1 MYLSIVS
8 IFGLILHRI
17 SAEPTME
24 ILMTTRRSVLKAA
37 FGLLAA
43 SSGAALPFHAVHAA
57 APFVRRQAPAFYRMP
72 LGGIEVTALS
82 DGTLPVP
89 LEKLFNNTT
98 PEHISSVLRS
108 SFLTSL
114 VDLSVNAY
122 LLNTGSRLVLIDAGT
137 GELLGPRLGHL
148 VTNLRAAGYAPEQI
162 DDIILTHIHA
172 DHSGGLSIG
181 GNAVFPNA
189 IVHVS
194 KRDADYWLNPENLKQ
209 ASKTQRKSFVEA
221 VTSLRPYVETGRMQV
236 FDDNAEPLPGFGSIL
251 RPGHTPGHSSII
263 VESQGE
269 TLVFWGDITHGD
281 AVQFNEPDI
290 SIDFDIDSKA
300 AAATRRTAFVDA
312 AEHGYWVAGAHLPFP
327 GIGHVKADSDEFGWV
342 PVNYSAAG

>member
-1 MYLSIVS
+1 M
-8 IFGLILHRI
+8 
-17 SAEPTME
+17 
-24 ILMTTRRSVLKAA
+24 MTTRRSVLKAA

-43 SSGAALPFHAVHAA
+43 SSGGALPFHAAYAA
-57 APFVRRQAPAFYRMP
+57 APLVRRQAPAFYRMT
-72 LGGIEVTALS
+72 LGSLEVTALS

-98 PEHISSVLRS
+98 PEHISSVLKS
-108 SFLTSL
+108 SFLPSP

-148 VTNLRAAGYAPEQI
+148 VANLRAAGYAPDQV

-181 GNAVFPNA
+181 GKAVFPNA
-189 IVHVS
+189 IVHAS
-194 KRDADYWLNPENLKQ
+194 KRDVDYWLSAENLNK
-209 ASKTQRKSFVEA
+209 ASEAHRKSFVEA

-236 FDDNAEPLPGFGSIL
+236 FADNADPLPGFGSIL
-251 RPGHTPGHSSII
+251 RPGHTPGHSSIM

-269 TLVFWGDITHGD
+269 KLVFWGDITHGD

-290 SIDFDIDSKA
+290 AIDFDVDSKA
-300 AAATRRTAFVDA
+300 AAATRRQAFVDA

-327 GIGHVKADSDEFGWV
+327 GIGHVRADSDEFGWV